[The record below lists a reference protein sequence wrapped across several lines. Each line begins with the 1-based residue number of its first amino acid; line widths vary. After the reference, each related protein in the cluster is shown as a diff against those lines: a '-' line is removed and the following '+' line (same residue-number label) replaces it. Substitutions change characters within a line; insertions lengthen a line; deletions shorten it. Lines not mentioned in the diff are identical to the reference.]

1 MFGLLSQRER
11 GVRVKIAIIGA
22 GVSAAAAAAAL
33 VAQGAAVTVFEKARG
48 PGGRISSKRA
58 LAGSFDF
65 GAQYFTARNEAFQQK
80 VQQWQQQGVVQVWPL
95 LPYQYAKGVL
105 QPSADNETRY
115 IGAATM
121 HQMLAGEFAGVSM
134 HYGCKIN
141 ELSYIRSNV
150 SSHSQGHWQLCSEQG
165 ECFGGFDALLLTCP
179 PEQARQLLEG
189 TVLSLRIPEQALLP
203 CWAVLLEL
211 ATPTHHPADAIF
223 VRDGKT
229 RWIAKQSAK
238 PGRHSARLQ
247 ENLQQAPEQW
257 LLHLSA
263 EASAA
268 ELETMPEQI
277 SALAAAELSQVLGTE
292 VKVAAALCHRWL
304 YASYNDKVQPCGVL
318 FDPQLQLALCGDWT
332 LGGRVE
338 NAWLS
343 GGQAALQF
351 LQQQLP
357 PHCSQK

>member
-1 MFGLLSQRER
+1 MN
-11 GVRVKIAIIGA
+11 IAIIGA
-22 GVSAAAAAAAL
+22 GVSAAAATAAL
-33 VAQGAAVTVFEKARG
+33 LAQGAAVTVFEKARG

-65 GAQYFTARNEAFQQK
+65 GAQYFTARNPEFRQK
-80 VQQWQQQGVVQVWPL
+80 VQQWQQQGLVQVWPF
-95 LPYQYAKGVL
+95 LPYQYVKGVL
-105 QPSADNETRY
+105 EPSADSETRF
-115 IGAATM
+115 IGASTM
-121 HQMLAGEFAGVSM
+121 HQMLAGEFAGANM
-134 HYGCKIN
+134 HYGCKVN

-150 SSHSQGHWQLCSEQG
+150 SSHSQGQWQLCSEQG

-189 TVLSLRIPEQALLP
+189 TVLSLHIPDQALLP

-211 ATPTHHPADAIF
+211 ATPTHHPAESIF
-223 VRDGKT
+223 VQDGKI
-229 RWIAKQSAK
+229 RWVAKQSAK

-247 ENLQQAPEQW
+247 DNLHEAPEQW

-263 EASAA
+263 AVSAA

-277 SALAAAELSQVLGTE
+277 IALAATELSQILGTE

-304 YASYNDKVQPCGVL
+304 YASYNSKVQPCGVL
-318 FDPQLQLALCGDWT
+318 SDAKLRLALCGDWT

-343 GGQAALQF
+343 GVQAATF
-351 LQQQLP
+351 LLNP
-357 PHCSQK
+357 RSAVLSPATLL

>member
-1 MFGLLSQRER
+1 
-11 GVRVKIAIIGA
+11 VNIAIIGA
-22 GVSAAAAAAAL
+22 GISAAAAAKVL
-33 VAQGAAVTVFEKARG
+33 LAQGASVSVFEKARG
-48 PGGRISSKRA
+48 PGGRLSSKRA

-65 GAQYFTARNEAFQQK
+65 GAQYFTARTEAFTHQ
-80 VQQWQQQGVVQVWPL
+80 VQLWLQQGLVQHWRFT
-95 LPYQYAKGVL
+95 PYQFQQGTL
-105 QPSADNETRY
+105 SLSSDDEIRY
-115 IGAATM
+115 IGTSTM
-121 HQMLAGEFAGVSM
+121 HQMLVGEFQGAVL

-150 SSHSQGHWQLCSEQG
+150 SSHSQGQWQLCSEQG

-189 TVLSLRIPEQALLP
+189 AALSLHIPQQLLLP

-211 ATPTHHPADAIF
+211 ATPTHHPAEAIF
-223 VRDGKT
+223 VQHGKT

-247 ENLQQAPEQW
+247 ENLPEAPEQW
-257 LLHLSA
+257 LVHLSA

-277 SALAAAELSQVLGTE
+277 SAIAAAELSLVLGIE

-304 YASYNDKVQPCGVL
+304 YASYNSDVQPCGVL

-343 GGQAALQF
+343 GVQAA
-351 LQQQLP
+351 QQLLQRHVAQHAS
-357 PHCSQK
+357 PHV